1 MNFAPLAALPQAAIE
16 SGLRKGGVCLD
27 VGTFRFR
34 VRSNCSVLADPL
46 YQLYSAYPASLDTSV
61 LVDFEIELRRKQKFW
76 AREVEF
82 IWEGKSPFPPL
93 PISQT
98 HPLFEWG
105 LNWVI
110 ATLD

>member
-34 VRSNCSVLADPL
+34 VRNCSVLADPL

-61 LVDFEIELRRKQKFW
+61 LVDFEIEPAGSKSFGL
-76 AREVEF
+76 EVEF

-98 HPLFEWG
+98 HPC
-105 LNWVI
+105 LNGG
-110 ATLD
+110 